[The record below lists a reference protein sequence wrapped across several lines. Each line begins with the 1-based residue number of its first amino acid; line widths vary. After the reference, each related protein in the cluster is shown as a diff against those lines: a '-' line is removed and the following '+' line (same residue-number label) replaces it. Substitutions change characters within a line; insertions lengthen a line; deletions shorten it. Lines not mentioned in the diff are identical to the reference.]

1 MKKYNPQDLRL
12 GKSLLHLIPKAQF
25 MRGNTDK
32 LDFIQ
37 ILKKSFIMWMSLF
50 KTDENTAIE
59 WAKIFTKPIFNK
71 GLVSKVY
78 KEFSKLI
85 IKKKKQR
92 IP

>member
-1 MKKYNPQDLRL
+1 
-12 GKSLLHLIPKAQF
+12 
-25 MRGNTDK
+25 
-32 LDFIQ
+32 
-37 ILKKSFIMWMSLF
+37 MSLF

-85 IKKKKQR
+85 IKKKNKESR
-92 IP
+92 RK

>member
-1 MKKYNPQDLRL
+1 
-12 GKSLLHLIPKAQF
+12 
-25 MRGNTDK
+25 
-32 LDFIQ
+32 
-37 ILKKSFIMWMSLF
+37 MSLF

-92 IP
+92 IPQKMSKRHECTFHIKENTDNKHMKLCSTS